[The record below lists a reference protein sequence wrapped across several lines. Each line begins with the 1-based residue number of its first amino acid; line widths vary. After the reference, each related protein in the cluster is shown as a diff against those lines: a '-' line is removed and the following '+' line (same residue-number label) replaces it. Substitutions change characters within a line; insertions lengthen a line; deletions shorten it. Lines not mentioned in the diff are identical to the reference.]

1 MLRSGSD
8 KLSHFTG
15 KYFCLTYRQSAFNNE
30 ETKRV
35 FGCIPHSKN
44 KNIINR
50 AKCFWNVP
58 WG

>member
-1 MLRSGSD
+1 MYEPLNRYKVLNIVLRSGSD

-35 FGCIPHSKN
+35 FGCIPH
-44 KNIINR
+44 
-50 AKCFWNVP
+50 
-58 WG
+58 